1 MPLSGKLQPVTLR
14 WAASPS
20 PDVTGYRLYYS
31 TDFDISD
38 YETESFIDVGL
49 NTEQD
54 VAALGLPDG
63 SYWFMAVAYDAKGH
77 LSAGSE
83 SGPFVLDLTAP
94 EPAGAVSEVIG

>member
-1 MPLSGKLQPVTLR
+1 MPLTGKLQPVTLR

-20 PDVTGYRLYYS
+20 PDVAGYRLYYS

-38 YETESFIDVGL
+38 YETEDYIDAGDF
-49 NTEQD
+49 TEYD
-54 VAALGLPDG
+54 VADLGLPDG
-63 SYWFMAVAYDAKGH
+63 QYWFMAVAYDAKGH

-94 EPAGAVSEVIG
+94 DPAGAVEEIVG